1 MPDLRKRM
9 LNDDHSATR
18 NQPMR
23 QDTAV
28 PSTWQ
33 DDNAVIINFSLGGV
47 DGSRHNHAVGLK
59 PTATFAAE
67 GTASSAQQATALSP
81 PGILLSSDDGDDDNN
96 ADVQPPLCE
105 WQQRRS
111 AGPTP
116 AIRPARLIGPH
127 SRRHLEPARLISWQA
142 AASQSRR
149 QACVT
154 VAFGDR
160 SAQVRIW
167 TQSRCCNEFNQRT
180 SDSQSVV
187 TVCTQP
193 EITGFAV
200 I

>member
-1 MPDLRKRM
+1 MITLQRVTSQCGKTPPCQARGKTTTPLLLILLSNDTRMPI
-9 LNDDHSATR
+9 S
-18 NQPMR
+18 
-23 QDTAV
+23 
-28 PSTWQ
+28 
-33 DDNAVIINFSLGGV
+33 SLGGV

-193 EITGFAV
+193 V
-200 I
+200 LKW